1 MRLDKW
7 LWTARF
13 FKTRTLA
20 TDAINSGKVQVNDA
34 RVKAARELK
43 VGERLKISNG
53 EVRWEVIVKALYDK
67 RGPASEAR
75 QLYEETE
82 ASAKRRE
89 VQRDNRKLQADPA
102 ADLQGRPT
110 KRDRRQL
117 NRYGD
122 S

>member
-7 LWTARF
+7 LWAARF

-20 TDAINSGKVQVNDA
+20 TDAINGGKVQVNGA

-43 VGERLKISNG
+43 VDERLEISNG
-53 EVRWEVIVKALYDK
+53 EVRWEVIVKALSDK

-75 QLYEETE
+75 QLYEETA
-82 ASAKRRE
+82 ASAKNRE
-89 VQRDNRKLQADPA
+89 AQRDNRKLQADPA